1 MIVSLRTKS
10 YKELKDAL
18 SKDEKILLYSCNLC
32 IKLCNNLGGKDAL
45 ENLAA
50 KLTADGYNVIHTEPI
65 GYGCHF
71 GLVNTR
77 KRGEATKDL
86 FKEADVIVTIIC
98 TDGHEKLMKIFKK
111 KKIIATAE
119 TVGIGMY
126 STEEGMRLVCPFP
139 ETGLR
144 ASKDGIPLNKAA
156 KKLKMYHEPF

>member
-10 YKELKDAL
+10 YDELKKAL

-32 IKLCNNLGGKDAL
+32 IKLCNDLGGKEAI

-50 KLTADGYNVIHTEPI
+50 KLKNDGYNVIHTEPI

-71 GLVNTR
+71 GLINSR
-77 KRGEATKDL
+77 KRGEATKDI
-86 FKEADVIVTIIC
+86 FNSADVIVTIIC
-98 TDGHEKLMKIFKK
+98 TDGHEKLMKMYKK

-126 STEEGMRLVCPFP
+126 SSEEGMRLACPFP
-139 ETGLR
+139 ETGLP
-144 ASKDGIPLNKAA
+144 ASAEGISLEKAA